1 MKGTRRAGTLRLEPL
16 ERRLALSASAGDLPG
31 GGDLLT
37 VAAVAPQYAV
47 KQAPRLQPGNAPLV
61 GYPGSEF
68 DRVDLLWQTV
78 PAGAGASDSFV
89 VDWRPVGGG
98 DWQAA
103 GLNTVIDT
111 GVEGRLVHSA
121 TITGLGWD
129 ADYEYRVRHLRSVDV
144 VATYQQAF
152 HTRLAA
158 GDDTAFSFV
167 AYGDSASGT
176 AAGFRAVQA
185 RINQID
191 PAFAVLLGDNVYA
204 VGSHAEADAR
214 FDPLVNPE
222 AAAWMAGHVDW
233 LGLGNHD
240 VATAGGLPS
249 EQSYSVPIPV
259 AGITGPAAP
268 PASERPEHSFS
279 WDYGSVHFV
288 TFDTNALTSAPRLDG
303 LLDWV
308 VADLAAST
316 ARWKIVYGH
325 HPLAGVPDKPES
337 PAGTYYQQVVNRLKA
352 AGVDLF
358 MTGHSHTYSWTYPLT
373 GQVDGVATYEDH
385 GADDHFH
392 AGVGLTQL
400 VSGVGGVGVR
410 TGDYGQFPFV
420 AEGFSASTPVA
431 ARLGFSQIDVTPDVL
446 TVSYVAADSGAVIDS
461 FRIEKEAVQTVSFQ
475 QGLSGYTGTSDTML
489 REDAPATS
497 EAAAPS
503 LKVDADNPTGTGRRA
518 QALLRFDALFGS
530 GPGLIPANAVLRSA
544 TLTLHVTNG
553 GDTMN
558 LQRMAA
564 DWSPSATWNSLGGG
578 IQVDGI
584 EAVAFADTSTGRSEA
599 GDLAFNV
606 LASLRAWQSAPAS
619 NRGWVVLP
627 TGTDG
632 VDFGS
637 AESAAP
643 PRLVVT
649 YVVSGESP
657 AAPATFFVAD
667 AGTRSSFQYG
677 AAGESLGERA
687 YAVANDRPRGV
698 AASPDGSRLWVLNAD
713 GMVFV
718 YDAGLR
724 LQGSWRADGL
734 VTPTGI
740 AVAGTS
746 VYVCDQGTRRMNVYD
761 AATGRLAGGQAA
773 SRSFA
778 LRSGNGN
785 PQDLATDGRTAWVV
799 NAATTDR
806 VFVYRVSS
814 GGFLGSWRLDGR
826 NGSPTGITIDPT
838 AAKRSVWVVDD
849 AADRVF
855 EYRDGRGFRSGT
867 RRAAAT
873 FALALANGRPQGIAD
888 PPAASRRTQAFAS
901 LSTVANW
908 AAVTGWTDSRLP
920 RRSSSMPARA
930 LVARSSS
937 SGISRANTSTSFTST
952 IDQIGL
958 SAVAFGSW

>member
-1 MKGTRRAGTLRLEPL
+1 MNGTRRKSCLRLEPL
-16 ERRLALSASAGDLPG
+16 ERRLVLAAAAGDLPD

-47 KQAPRLQPGNAPLV
+47 KQAPRLQPGNAPLM
-61 GYPGSEF
+61 GYPGGEL
-68 DRVDLLWQTV
+68 DRVDLLWQTI
-78 PAGAGASDSFV
+78 PAGAGTSDSFV

-103 GLNTVIDT
+103 GLNTAIDT
-111 GVEGRLVHSA
+111 GVEGRIVHSA
-121 TITGLGWD
+121 TITGLAWD
-129 ADYEYRVRHLRSVDV
+129 ADYEYRVRHLRAADV
-144 VATYQQAF
+144 VTTYQHAF

-158 GDDTAFSFV
+158 GDDASFSFV

-176 AAGFRAVQA
+176 AAGFRTVQA
-185 RINQID
+185 RINQVD

-222 AAAWMAGHVDW
+222 AAAWMASHVDW

-240 VATAGGLPS
+240 VATANGLPS

-259 AGITGPAAP
+259 AGVTAPAAP
-268 PASERPEHSFS
+268 PAGERPEHSFS

-288 TFDTNALTSAPRLDG
+288 TFDTNALNSATRLDG

-337 PAGTYYQQVVNRLKA
+337 PAGNYYQQVVNRLKA

-358 MTGHSHTYSWTYPLT
+358 MTGHSHTYAWTYPLT
-373 GQVDGVATYEDH
+373 GQVEGVATYEDH

-392 AGVGLTQL
+392 AGIGLTQL

-410 TGDYGQFPFV
+410 NGDYGQFPFV
-420 AEGFSASTPVA
+420 AEGFSGSTPVA
-431 ARLGFSQIDVTPDVL
+431 ARLGFSQIDVTADAL
-446 TVSYVAADSGAVIDS
+446 TVKYVAADDGAVIDS

-475 QGLSGYTGTSDTML
+475 QGIGGYVGTTDTML
-489 REDAPATS
+489 REDSPATTH
-497 EAAAPS
+497 AATAS
-503 LKVDADNPTGTGRRA
+503 LKVDADNPTGSGQRA
-518 QALLRFDALFGS
+518 QALLRFDALFGD
-530 GPGLIPANAVLRSA
+530 GPGQIPANAELRSA
-544 TLTLHVTNG
+544 TLTLQVTNG

-558 LQRMAA
+558 LHRMAA
-564 DWSPSATWNSLGGG
+564 DWSPTTTWSSLGGG
-578 IQVDGI
+578 IQADGV
-584 EAVAFADTSTGRSEA
+584 EAVSFADTSTGRSDTGA
-599 GDLAFNV
+599 FAFNV
-606 LASLRAWQSAPAS
+606 LASLRAWQAAPAA
-619 NRGWVVLP
+619 NRGWALLP

-643 PRLVVT
+643 PQLTVT
-649 YVVSGESP
+649 YVVSAASP
-657 AAPATFFVAD
+657 AAPAKFFVAD
-667 AGTRSSFQYG
+667 AATRSSFQYG
-677 AAGESLGERA
+677 VAGEALGERA
-687 YAVANDRPRGV
+687 YAPANDRPRGV

-746 VYVCDQGTRRMNVYD
+746 VYVCDQGLRRIHVYD
-761 AATGRLAGGQAA
+761 TATGRLTGTQAA
-773 SRSFA
+773 ARSFA
-778 LRSGNGN
+778 LRSGNAN

-799 NAATTDR
+799 NAATIDK

-838 AAKRSVWVVDD
+838 AARRSVWVVDD

-855 EYRDGRGFRSGT
+855 EYRDGRGFRSGV
-867 RRAAAT
+867 RRATAT
-873 FALALANGRPQGIAD
+873 FALAAADGSPQGIAD
-888 PPAASRRTQAFAS
+888 PPAAARRAHAFAS

-908 AAVTGWTDSRLP
+908 AAVTGWTESRLP
-920 RRSSSMPARA
+920 RRSNSIPARA
-930 LVARSSS
+930 FVARSSS
-937 SGISRANTSTSFTST
+937 SGISRANASTSFTST

-958 SAVAFGSW
+958 SADAFGSW